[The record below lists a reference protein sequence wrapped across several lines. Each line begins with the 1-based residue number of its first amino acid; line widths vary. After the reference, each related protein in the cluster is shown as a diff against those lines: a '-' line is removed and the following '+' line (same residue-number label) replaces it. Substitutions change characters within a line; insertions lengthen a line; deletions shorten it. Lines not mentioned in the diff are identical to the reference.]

1 MGAHLI
7 LRIDADLKECF
18 RRLAFQE
25 GKTMSQ
31 KIIEMI
37 EAYTKENDFGT
48 LVDEVWKE
56 IGQEIRGRGYLRKD
70 VKRRISEVR
79 GIGRRK

>member
-1 MGAHLI
+1 MGATLI
-7 LRIDADLKECF
+7 LRIDGDLKERF
-18 RRLAFQE
+18 RRLVLRE

-31 KIIEMI
+31 KITEMI
-37 EAYTKENDFGT
+37 EAYAQENDFET

-56 IGQEIRGRGYLRKD
+56 MGQEIRGRGYLRKD

-79 GIGRRK
+79 GMGRRK

>member
-1 MGAHLI
+1 MGATLI
-7 LRIDADLKECF
+7 LRIDAGLKEHF
-18 RRLAFQE
+18 RRLVLRE

-31 KIIEMI
+31 KITEMI
-37 EAYTKENDFGT
+37 EAYAQENDFGT

-56 IGQEIRGRGYLRKD
+56 MGQEIRGRGYLRKD

-79 GIGRRK
+79 GMGRRK